1 MAVASWAAPVAHTN
15 RKAQHLLTLSLFV
28 KFKNHNL
35 HLLFRKDSTLRERA
49 TVALANL
56 QRNSYAMGTLRSR
69 IESRM
74 SFILKG
80 SGNTDE
86 YQELARVLELV
97 KNGEL
102 ILNELSGKVEA
113 ARYLEEFI
121 AIIDGAAESVS
132 EIKVD
137 VEHLVPLAENA
148 IAEMSDA
155 LSKISGGIY
164 TEPGLEHAEL
174 QQRIIDEATAAAEA
188 RAPEKTEEKQAEL
201 A

>member
-1 MAVASWAAPVAHTN
+1 M
-15 RKAQHLLTLSLFV
+15 
-28 KFKNHNL
+28 
-35 HLLFRKDSTLRERA
+35 LFRKDSTLRERA

-56 QRNSYAMGTLRSR
+56 QRNAYAMGMLRAK

-74 SFILKG
+74 NFILKG
-80 SGNTDE
+80 SSADE

-113 ARYLEEFI
+113 ARFLEEFV

-132 EIKVD
+132 EIKGD
-137 VEHLVPLAENA
+137 VEHLVPLAETA
-148 IAEMSDA
+148 IAEMHDA
-155 LSKISGGIY
+155 LSKISGGLY
-164 TEPGLEHAEL
+164 TPEPDLPQVEV
-174 QQRIIDEATAAAEA
+174 QKMIIAEATAVAEA
-188 RAPEKTEEKQAEL
+188 PVQAPEKARLSERQEAEAEL

>member
-1 MAVASWAAPVAHTN
+1 M
-15 RKAQHLLTLSLFV
+15 
-28 KFKNHNL
+28 
-35 HLLFRKDSTLRERA
+35 LFRKDSTLRERA

-56 QRNSYAMGTLRSR
+56 QRNSYAMTMLRSR

-74 SFILKG
+74 NFILKG
-80 SGNTDE
+80 GSSEE

-113 ARYLEEFI
+113 ARFLEEFV

-137 VEHLVPLAENA
+137 VEHLVPLAESA

-164 TEPGLEHAEL
+164 AEPGLEHAEI
-174 QQRIIDEATAAAEA
+174 QQKIIAEATAAAEA
-188 RAPEKTEEKQAEL
+188 RVPAEAAPAEKQEAEL

>member
-1 MAVASWAAPVAHTN
+1 M
-15 RKAQHLLTLSLFV
+15 
-28 KFKNHNL
+28 
-35 HLLFRKDSTLRERA
+35 LFRKDSTLRERA

-74 SFILKG
+74 NFILKG
-80 SGNTDE
+80 SGDTDE

-113 ARYLEEFI
+113 ARFLEEFI
-121 AIIDGAAESVS
+121 AIIDGAADSVS
-132 EIKVD
+132 EIKGD
-137 VEHLVPLAENA
+137 VEQLVPLAETA

-155 LSKISGGIY
+155 LSKISGSIY

-174 QQRIIDEATAAAEA
+174 QKDIIAEATAAAEA
-188 RAPEKTEEKQAEL
+188 RVPEKAGPEEKQAEL

>member
-1 MAVASWAAPVAHTN
+1 
-15 RKAQHLLTLSLFV
+15 
-28 KFKNHNL
+28 
-35 HLLFRKDSTLRERA
+35 LLFRKDSTLRERA

-56 QRNSYAMGTLRSR
+56 QRNSYAMGMLRAR

-74 SFILKG
+74 DFIMKG
-80 SGNTDE
+80 GSNDE

-113 ARYLEEFI
+113 ARFLEEFI
-121 AIIDGAAESVS
+121 MIIDGTADSVS
-132 EIKVD
+132 AIKGD

-155 LSKISGGIY
+155 LSKISGGLY
-164 TEPGLEHAEL
+164 EPEPVHAEI
-174 QQRIIDEATAAAEA
+174 QQNIIAEAAAEA
-188 RAPEKTEEKQAEL
+188 EARVQQKAEPEKEREAEL